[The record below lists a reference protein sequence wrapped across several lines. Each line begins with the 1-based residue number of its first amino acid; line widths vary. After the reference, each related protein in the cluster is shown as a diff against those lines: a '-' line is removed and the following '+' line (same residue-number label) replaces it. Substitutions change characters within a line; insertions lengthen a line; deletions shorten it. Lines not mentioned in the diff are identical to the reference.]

1 MVDAALFSSATGEWS
16 TPQDFWDK
24 LNERHQFTLDAAA
37 SHENA
42 KCDHYF
48 TKDGL
53 YLKGDGFYTTDN
65 YGEDGLTAPW
75 GIGSRVWLN
84 PPYGRGV
91 GKWVEKAHKEAVRYG
106 NRVVMLLPAR
116 TDVKW
121 FHQYIWD
128 REESRPYHGVTLDF
142 VKGRL
147 KFGGAESPAPF
158 PSVVVTFGE

>member
-37 SHENA
+37 SHENT
-42 KCDHYF
+42 KCDLYF

-53 YLKGDGFYTTDN
+53 FVKGSGCYTTDN
-65 YGEDGLTAPW
+65 HGEGGLAAPW
-75 GIGSRVWLN
+75 GVGQRVWLN

-91 GKWVEKAHKEAVRYG
+91 GKWVEKAYREAMRYD

-121 FHQYIWD
+121 FHQWIWD
-128 REESRPYHGVTLDF
+128 REASRTHPGVTLDF

-147 KFGGAESPAPF
+147 CFGGSDNPAPF
-158 PSVVVTFGE
+158 PSMVVTLGY